1 MTKSLMMKIPVLL
14 ILLILCGCQTVPVQ
28 TLPPLEEEGEVFVY
42 LQPFPREAG
51 NLRISLAGLAAH
63 REDGTQIPL
72 LLPLNEVMGTDMT
85 RQRMIASGRL
95 PAGQYDGFV
104 FTVKSAAVK
113 TERGLV
119 ALTVPDT
126 PQKRNFTFKVEK
138 KRALVITLTLNYAGS
153 LVSESTFDPQFNI
166 ATPSHPLAE
175 VLGYVANTDRNTI
188 TVFDKMLLQAVGV
201 IETGEAPRGIAIDQ
215 RLRRAYIVL
224 SREDTIE
231 VLDLRDQSVL
241 ARIMLRRIDNPQ
253 EAALTPDG
261 LTLLVAD
268 IDSDT
273 VSVIDTGTLVETD
286 RIVLTQQTA
295 PAQQTAPSQGG
306 RGPTSLV
313 IDRTGRKAY
322 VVNSRSDNISVIDI
336 SRRQVIGTISTGP
349 EPVRAQFNSAGSL
362 LYVIHAW
369 YPHMFAI
376 DPASFSVVKR
386 VFIGTGAASLK
397 VDARTDLIYVGKKN
411 DTAVTVYNPFTLSSV
426 DSIPTGGTA
435 GFMSIDNETNNLYVI
450 VAGRRVLMVVNLSS
464 RKSISEIDVNEHPT
478 WVSVMGEQ

>member
-1 MTKSLMMKIPVLL
+1 
-14 ILLILCGCQTVPVQ
+14 
-28 TLPPLEEEGEVFVY
+28 
-42 LQPFPREAG
+42 
-51 NLRISLAGLAAH
+51 
-63 REDGTQIPL
+63 
-72 LLPLNEVMGTDMT
+72 
-85 RQRMIASGRL
+85 
-95 PAGQYDGFV
+95 
-104 FTVKSAAVK
+104 
-113 TERGLV
+113 
-119 ALTVPDT
+119 
-126 PQKRNFTFKVEK
+126 
-138 KRALVITLTLNYAGS
+138 
-153 LVSESTFDPQFNI
+153 VSESTFDPQFNI

>member
-28 TLPPLEEEGEVFVY
+28 TLPPLEDEGEVFVY

-63 REDGTQIPL
+63 REDGAQIPL
-72 LLPLNEVMGTDMT
+72 LLPLNEVMGTDMS
-85 RQRMIASGRL
+85 RQRMLATGRL
-95 PAGQYDGFV
+95 PAGQYDGLV
-104 FTVKSAAVK
+104 FTVKGASVK

-153 LVSESTFDPQFNI
+153 LLNESTFDPQFNI

-188 TVFDKMLLQAVGV
+188 TIFDKMLLQAVGV
-201 IETGEAPRGIAIDQ
+201 IETGETPRGIAIDQ

-241 ARIMLRRIDNPQ
+241 AMIMLRRIDNPQ

-286 RIVLTQQTA
+286 RIPV
-295 PAQQTAPSQGG
+295 G
-306 RGPTSLV
+306 RGPISLV
-313 IDRTGRKAY
+313 IDRAGRKAY
-322 VVNSRSDNISVIDI
+322 VVNSRSDNITVIDI
-336 SRRQVIGTISTGP
+336 SSRKPTGTISTGP

-369 YPHMFAI
+369 YPQMFAI
-376 DPASFSVVKR
+376 DPTSFSVVKR
-386 VFIGTGAASLK
+386 VFLGTGAASLK
-397 VDARTDLIYVGKKN
+397 VDGRTDLIYVGKKN

-450 VAGRRVLMVVNLSS
+450 VAGRKVLMVVNLSS
-464 RKSISEIDVNEHPT
+464 RKSIAEIDVNEHPT
-478 WVSVMGEQ
+478 WVTVMGEQ